1 MHTHLVHAMGI
12 EYALLNYHS
21 HNHYMNFLYH
31 NLVFNRRVIDKTK
44 KESFFFLPSLP
55 FPFRIYPN
63 NPDIINFASWF
74 GFAFPNMVIMLVLS
88 WLWLQLLFMGFK

>member
-44 KESFFFLPSLP
+44 KESFFFSSLLTFPLQDLP
-55 FPFRIYPN
+55 
-63 NPDIINFASWF
+63 
-74 GFAFPNMVIMLVLS
+74 
-88 WLWLQLLFMGFK
+88 Q